1 MNQAKSKAVFTA
13 VIGTSVLHC
22 GAQAQSDKP
31 DSPQSIQELEE
42 TTVIARRAKQAP
54 DATTSIL
61 YSLDAEDLKAIGI
74 NDLDAVLNQSPATLT
89 SGGGQSGTIKA
100 VRFRGLRPED
110 TQFRVDGIRITRGQA
125 NLDVFAGNTSLTGF
139 SKVELLQG
147 PQSTLYGGNSSGG
160 IVNLTTQRGYAGQGR
175 TSFIEAGSFNSLSI
189 GHSEGGKYNDLSYFF
204 ASSFS
209 TTDNDTFGDNSEANG
224 FDNDS
229 VKYES
234 VLRLDYDL
242 RDDLSIGFTARS
254 NDSNTETPQG
264 NIVDSEFFL
273 GTLFADY
280 QVNDKFHSKLTFSYL
295 LENTDFISGFGFG
308 VDYDQFGISS
318 ENSYQYSTQ
327 GQLNFG
333 AEYEN
338 QDYTNSSS
346 FDGVDR
352 KDHYLAA
359 YLNHAYELE
368 NFTFDAG
375 VRYEDYQSFGSELS
389 WNTGVL
395 FQLNDQKT
403 QLRANVGT
411 GFTTPTLIQLFNP
424 GSAFGGV
431 GNPDLDP
438 ETSLGWDVSLHHAIT
453 ENHKASVT
461 YFETEIEDAITFG
474 PSFFNASG
482 ESKAS
487 GITATFDG
495 DITSKLNYA
504 LNYTWLDRSLAGQPE
519 QQVNAQITFKPT
531 DKIQFGFGAQYLD
544 TRSFG
549 GNELEDVFIVRAFGS
564 YKITDNVKLHARIE
578 NLTDTEYSFVD
589 FTSAFGPGDS
599 PARRLGA
606 FAGVTINW

>member
-74 NDLDAVLNQSPATLT
+74 NDLDTVLNQSPATLT

-175 TSFIEAGSFNSLSI
+175 TSFVEAGSFNSLSI

-438 ETSLGWDVSLHHAIT
+438 ETSLG
-453 ENHKASVT
+453 
-461 YFETEIEDAITFG
+461 
-474 PSFFNASG
+474 
-482 ESKAS
+482 
-487 GITATFDG
+487 
-495 DITSKLNYA
+495 
-504 LNYTWLDRSLAGQPE
+504 
-519 QQVNAQITFKPT
+519 
-531 DKIQFGFGAQYLD
+531 
-544 TRSFG
+544 
-549 GNELEDVFIVRAFGS
+549 
-564 YKITDNVKLHARIE
+564 
-578 NLTDTEYSFVD
+578 
-589 FTSAFGPGDS
+589 
-599 PARRLGA
+599 
-606 FAGVTINW
+606 